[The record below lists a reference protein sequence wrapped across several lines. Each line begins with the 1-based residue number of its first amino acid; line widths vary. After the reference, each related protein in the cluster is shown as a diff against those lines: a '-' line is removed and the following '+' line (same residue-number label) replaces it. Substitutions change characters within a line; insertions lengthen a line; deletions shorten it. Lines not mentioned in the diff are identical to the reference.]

1 MDAQPTFTNYSKF
14 NYSDIRDD
22 NNVRVYAT
30 KTFRRFQRKE
40 RISNATLLG
49 AIRNAN
55 AGLIDAELG
64 RGLIKQRVARQG
76 QGKSGGYRTLIAYRA
91 NDRAVYLFG
100 FAKNSRA
107 NIDSVTLLHW
117 QAIAADVL
125 AASDAAIDN
134 AIADGEMKEV

>member
-1 MDAQPTFTNYSKF
+1 M
-14 NYSDIRDD
+14 
-22 NNVRVYAT
+22 RVLIT

-40 RISNATLLG
+40 RIANATLLD

-76 QGKSGGYRTLIAYRA
+76 QGKSGGYRALVAFRE
-91 NDRAVYLFG
+91 NDRAIYLFG
-100 FAKNSRA
+100 FAKSGRA
-107 NIDSVTLLHW
+107 NVDPATLLHW

-134 AIADGEMKEV
+134 AIANGELKELP